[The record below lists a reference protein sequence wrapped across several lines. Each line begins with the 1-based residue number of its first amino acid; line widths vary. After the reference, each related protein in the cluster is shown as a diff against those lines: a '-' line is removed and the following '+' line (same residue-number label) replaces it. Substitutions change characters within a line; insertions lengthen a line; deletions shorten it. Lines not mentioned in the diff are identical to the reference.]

1 MGSGEAVRYLT
12 RHGADRVARLVLLAP
27 TTPFVLKAPDNEEGV
42 DGELLAES
50 REEWRRDFGR
60 WIFENEAPYFAD
72 ALPGCDVSPPLRDW
86 TKADM
91 LNTTLQAAIEFNRS
105 AVETDF
111 RQELS
116 RLSLPALVL
125 HGDADAPA
133 PLPLTGARTAELLPN
148 CRLVVYENAPHG
160 LYRTH
165 REMVNAD
172 LLAFIDDHTA
182 ALAA

>member
-1 MGSGEAVRYLT
+1 
-12 RHGADRVARLVLLAP
+12 
-27 TTPFVLKAPDNEEGV
+27 
-42 DGELLAES
+42 
-50 REEWRRDFGR
+50 
-60 WIFENEAPYFAD
+60 
-72 ALPGCDVSPPLRDW
+72 
-86 TKADM
+86 M

-125 HGDADAPA
+125 HGGADASA